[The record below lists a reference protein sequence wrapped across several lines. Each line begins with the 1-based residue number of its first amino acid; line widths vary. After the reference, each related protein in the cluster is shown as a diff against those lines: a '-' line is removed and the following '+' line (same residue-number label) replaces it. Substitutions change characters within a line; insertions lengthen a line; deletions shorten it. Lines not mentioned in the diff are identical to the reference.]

1 MKELEAKV
9 RAWHAERG
17 LFDVDINAQV
27 AALGEE
33 FGELCHAIGKG
44 TESDRRDAIGDMM
57 VVLINIAFRDGTT
70 IEHCLAGAYHE
81 ISQRTGKLVNGR
93 YVKDDPDSYLI
104 PDDGLPEDAY

>member
-1 MKELEAKV
+1 MKELEEKV

-44 TESDRRDAIGDMM
+44 DAVDRRDAIGDMM
-57 VVLINIAFRDGTT
+57 VVLINIAFRDGVT
-70 IEHCLAGAYHE
+70 IEQCLAEAYQE
-81 ISQRTGKLVNGR
+81 IAGRTGKLVDGR
-93 YVKDDPDSYLI
+93 YVKDV
-104 PDDGLPEDAY
+104 A